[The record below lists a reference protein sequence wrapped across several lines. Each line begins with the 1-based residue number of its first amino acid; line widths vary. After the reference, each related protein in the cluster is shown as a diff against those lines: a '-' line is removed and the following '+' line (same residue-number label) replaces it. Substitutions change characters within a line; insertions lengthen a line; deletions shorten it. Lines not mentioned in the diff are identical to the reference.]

1 MAVRSGLRMHART
14 HEGGRIG
21 RGEGFSLGARG
32 RRTSA
37 DGGKVGTSSHPRQS
51 PLYAGEAHAKKKKN
65 KNTF

>member
-37 DGGKVGTSSHPRQS
+37 LVGKLAR
-51 PLYAGEAHAKKKKN
+51 PLIRASLLCMPGRLTQKKKRN